1 MNSDWKSICRQSRN
15 EQWNET
21 ITQNT
26 LIKMPGAFINQLAVL
41 VADLLWTGGFSVLK
55 ADVADTIYT
64 SGDILTMAANEPG
77 DL

>member
-1 MNSDWKSICRQSRN
+1 
-15 EQWNET
+15 
-21 ITQNT
+21 
-26 LIKMPGAFINQLAVL
+26 MPGAFINQLAVL
-41 VADLLWTGGFSVLK
+41 VADSLWTGGFSVLK